1 MNAQVIESE
10 PRSSSRTGSL
20 TFKELGTSFRDRIS
34 LRKFDENIYK
44 KAFPDE
50 DERESRNN
58 MRKYLKLKKDGWYE
72 KNNYHIVLA
81 RMDGRTVAGRIFDYL
96 DGPNVGVAEYRCVD
110 PAFQKQGVG
119 KHLWDHTDNLL
130 IQDAIRAGH
139 KTCDYVVGEMNDPLT
154 YVSKSGLEDK
164 TKNLGRMQSY
174 AKNGWCVLDFTY
186 MQPALS
192 HDQEAVPGLKLILRV
207 PLNAHSVPDSVS
219 PSLVKDIVHEYMRL
233 AMRIDDPK
241 QNQTYEEMAA
251 ELDKMPAV
259 RCIPMSQY
267 VEMVKENARK
277 NEQKE
282 EIQPEMTAAVTGIAK
297 SVREEYFNLSGG
309 RRMPENGSAEDF
321 AAQFLARP
329 AAPEGPEKNIA
340 QFLKEKLGDRLQ
352 RPVNKM
358 KDAVDKV
365 HQLSKRTAN
374 KVSRGMRL

>member
-20 TFKELGTSFRDRIS
+20 SFQELGTTFKDRFS
-34 LRKFDENIYK
+34 LLLFHRGTYTD
-44 KAFPDE
+44 AFPDA
-50 DERESRNN
+50 DERESMKN
-58 MRKYLKLKKDGWYE
+58 MWKYLKLKRDGWYG

-81 RMDGRTVAGRIFDYL
+81 KMDGRTVAGRIFDYL
-96 DGPNVGVAEYRCVD
+96 DRPNVGVAEFRCVA

-119 KHLWDHTDNLL
+119 KRLWDHTDNLL

-139 KTCDYVVGEMNDPLT
+139 ETCDYVVGEINDPLT
-154 YVSKSGLEDK
+154 YVSKSGLEGK
-164 TKNLGRMQSY
+164 EKNLGRMQSY

-207 PLNAHSVPDSVS
+207 PLNAHIVPDSVS

-241 QNQTYEEMAA
+241 QNQTYKEMAA
-251 ELDKMPAV
+251 ELDKMEAV

-267 VEMVKENARK
+267 VQMVKENERK
-277 NEQKE
+277 NELKE

-297 SVREEYFNLSGG
+297 SISEQYFNLSGE
-309 RRMPENGSAEDF
+309 RRMPDGFAEGY
-321 AAQFLARP
+321 AKEFLTRP
-329 AAPEGPEKNIA
+329 AAPDGSQKSIK
-340 QFLKEKLGDRLQ
+340 QFLEEKLGERLR
-352 RPVNKM
+352 RPVNSIKGT
-358 KDAVDKV
+358 VDKAYE
-365 HQLSKRTAN
+365 LSRNAVKE
-374 KVSRGMRL
+374 VSRVVRL